1 MCHSSGYISINFRSQ
16 PKLNYFWDKVEVDST
31 GKVINVLPLPNQTR
45 LTDHNRVVQIPD
57 VQLYDGGVYRCR
69 VDRTNG
75 GATSKTV
82 QVMLQGTAATAL
94 IIVHLLLI

>member
-1 MCHSSGYISINFRSQ
+1 M
-16 PKLNYFWDKVEVDST
+16 
-31 GKVINVLPLPNQTR
+31 LPLPNQAR
-45 LTDHNRVVQIPD
+45 LTDHNRVVQIPN

-82 QVMLQGTAATAL
+82 QVMLQGTAVIAL
-94 IIVHLLLI
+94 IIVCILVLKDDLEFPGTIHKFGK

>member
-1 MCHSSGYISINFRSQ
+1 M
-16 PKLNYFWDKVEVDST
+16 
-31 GKVINVLPLPNQTR
+31 LPLPNQAR
-45 LTDHNRVVQIPD
+45 LTDHNRVVQIPN

-82 QVMLQGTAATAL
+82 QVMLQGTTVIAV
-94 IIVHLLLI
+94 IIVYKFVLKGNIKFPGKMP